1 MKALIQ
7 VPRHFH
13 RRIVGKRGCVVSS
26 IEKRNRVIISVPKP
40 GEKCEVITICGENAN
55 IDGAKR
61 EIFKIVQILETAVKE
76 ARSSSR
82 LAALDKAVNG
92 RKIKAKFDYSSKDG
106 LHVMLLVC
114 CLSHPSNYKHTFLIL
129 FDLMFCATPVQLL
142 LCKGPF
148 CFFAVTEEIPH
159 LALSLLHQEGFNLRW
174 NIAKKKFPGW

>member
-40 GEKCEVITICGENAN
+40 GEKSEVITIRG
-55 IDGAKR
+55 KTQT

-129 FDLMFCATPVQLL
+129 FDSMFCATPVQLL